1 MLLGQT
7 VLTDNTRN
15 NYLKLQM
22 LFSSAPQTETR
33 SCYCQ
38 RTKVTK
44 CNQTMNEGKGGMPN
58 DGQSALNMIYILYM
72 YIIKTYHI
80 TRTYMTEA
88 VLWIHIS
95 MIRIRILFL
104 FCLHIKTG
112 IRIRLWNLL
121 DVELWIQQARCLM
134 IKILIPSSSV
144 KWIRVHE
151 T

>member
-15 NYLKLQM
+15 NYFKLQM
-22 LFSSAPQTETR
+22 LFIAPQTGTR

-38 RTKVTK
+38 RKKVAK

-72 YIIKTYHI
+72 YILKTYHI

-95 MIRIRILFL
+95 MIRIRILFT
-104 FCLHIKTG
+104 FCYISRQESGFGSEIYLMSNYG
-112 IRIRLWNLL
+112 FSRQ
-121 DVELWIQQARCLM
+121 DV
-134 IKILIPSSSV
+134 
-144 KWIRVHE
+144 
-151 T
+151 